1 MVQRRASD
9 LHGGLGVGVGVS
21 GGRCIGSRRPD
32 REGDGEE
39 RLRRAGKRREAPSS
53 ETVGERRREG
63 EEDAVGVGVIRYGIV
78 GVGMMGREHVLNLH
92 HLREEGALVTC
103 VADPHPDS
111 LALALQLHR
120 SLLHHNN
127 NSSPPPQAFSGHR
140 ELLDSG
146 LCDVVVIS
154 SPNMTHFEILM
165 DVIHHPRPHHI
176 LVEKPLCTTIEDCR
190 KVIEA
195 AKKRPEILVQVG
207 LEYRYM
213 PPVAKLIEVVQS
225 GTLGQVKMVAIR
237 EHRFPFLVKVNNWNR
252 FNVNS
257 GGTLVEKC
265 CHFFDLMRLFAAA
278 NPVRVMASGAID
290 VNHKDEVYDGKVPD
304 IIDNAFV
311 IVEFDNGSRGM
322 LDLCM
327 FAEGSK
333 NEQEISVVGDI
344 GKGEAFVPES
354 IVRVG
359 SRKEGRAGVVTIKA
373 EDKRIKYD
381 GLHHGSSY
389 LEHLNFLS
397 AIKARGSGAPSVSLI
412 DGLYSVAMGVAGQL
426 SIEKGRFVTI
436 EEVLTG

>member
-1 MVQRRASD
+1 MDSS
-9 LHGGLGVGVGVS
+9 GV
-21 GGRCIGSRRPD
+21 
-32 REGDGEE
+32 
-39 RLRRAGKRREAPSS
+39 A
-53 ETVGERRREG
+53 
-63 EEDAVGVGVIRYGIV
+63 VIRYGIV
-78 GVGMMGREHVLNLH
+78 GVGMMGREHMINLA
-92 HLREEGALVTC
+92 HLRGEGASVTC
-103 VADPHPDS
+103 VADPHPPS
-111 LALALQLHR
+111 LRLAVDLAR
-120 SLLHHNN
+120 SLDF
-127 NSSPPPQAFSGHR
+127 PPPKIFSGHR

-146 LCDVVVIS
+146 LCDVVVVS
-154 SPNMTHFEILM
+154 SPNMTHFDILM
-165 DVIHHPRPHHI
+165 DIIHHPEAHHI
-176 LVEKPLCTTIEDCR
+176 LVEKPLCTTIRDC
-190 KVIEA
+190 KEVIEA
-195 AKKRPEILVQVG
+195 AGQRKEIFVQVG

-213 PPVAKLIEVVQS
+213 PPVAKLIETVKS
-225 GTLGQVKMVAIR
+225 GTLGRVKMVAIR
-237 EHRFPFLVKVNNWNR
+237 EHRFPFLVKVKNWNR
-252 FNVNS
+252 FNINT

-278 NPVRVMASGAID
+278 NPVRVMASGSIG
-290 VNHKDEVYDGKVPD
+290 VNHKDEIYDGKVPD

-359 SRKEGRAGVVTIKA
+359 ARTTGRAGVTTIKP
-373 EDKRIKYD
+373 EDERIKYE

-397 AIKARGSGAPSVSLI
+397 AIKAQGSSGPFDNLT
-412 DGLYSVAMGVAGQL
+412 DGLFSVAMGVAAQL

-436 EEVLTG
+436 REVLSD